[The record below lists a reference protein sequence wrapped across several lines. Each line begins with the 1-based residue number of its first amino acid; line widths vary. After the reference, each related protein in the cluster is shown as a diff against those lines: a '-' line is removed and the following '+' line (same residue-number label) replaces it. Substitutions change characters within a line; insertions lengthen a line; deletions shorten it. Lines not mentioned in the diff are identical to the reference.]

1 MLASRPAAVVALLPR
16 ASAVLA
22 LVPASAGVVVPAAVH
37 DDVRA
42 SAGNLLVLSALATA
56 AAAWSAVAAGPA
68 SAEQWLVVD
77 FVVVAVEYWPAEY
90 WPVEYWPVEYWPP
103 AAVEY
108 AVELAVA
115 AVAGVE
121 RCLAVAE
128 HYPAVVAPG
137 ATAELQSD

>member
-1 MLASRPAAVVALLPR
+1 MLASRPVAVVALLPR

-42 SAGNLLVLSALATA
+42 FAGNLPVLSAQATA
-56 AAAWSAVAAGPA
+56 RAWSALAAGPA
-68 SAEQWLVVD
+68 IAEQWLVVD
-77 FVVVAVEYWPAEY
+77 FVVVVVAA
-90 WPVEYWPVEYWPP
+90 VEYWPVEYWP

-128 HYPAVVAPG
+128 HYTAVVAPG